1 MARSRIFA
9 SPALV
14 GFEAIERMLED
25 LENISSDGYP
35 PYNIERLSETEFSI
49 ALAVAGFGRNDLD
62 VRVEGHRL
70 VVSGDIQDDQQQERV
85 FLHQGIAGRRFMR
98 SFLLA
103 AGFEVVRSWLT
114 KGILHIAV
122 ACPVPDTKPRK
133 IDIEIDG

>member
-49 ALAVAGFGRNDLD
+49 ALAVAGFARNDLD

-70 VVSGDIQDDQQQERV
+70 VVSGDIQDDQQVERV

-98 SFLLA
+98 
-103 AGFEVVRSWLT
+103 
-114 KGILHIAV
+114 
-122 ACPVPDTKPRK
+122 
-133 IDIEIDG
+133 

>member
-49 ALAVAGFGRNDLD
+49 ALAVAGVARNDLD
-62 VRVEGHRL
+62 VRVE
-70 VVSGDIQDDQQQERV
+70 
-85 FLHQGIAGRRFMR
+85 
-98 SFLLA
+98 
-103 AGFEVVRSWLT
+103 
-114 KGILHIAV
+114 
-122 ACPVPDTKPRK
+122 
-133 IDIEIDG
+133 